1 MKLINRDCLK
11 KKISEN
17 ISGDLEN
24 NNIFGASVFVSQNG
38 ETVYR
43 DFFGGNKENSL
54 FRLASMTK
62 PIISAAMGILCD
74 RGLISLEDDIEAY
87 VGNFKNRDIVETDG
101 DGNIV
106 KTVKSANKV
115 KIRHLLTHSGG
126 IYDKDK

>member
-43 DFFGGNKENSL
+43 DFFGDNKENSL
-54 FRLASMTK
+54 FFS
-62 PIISAAMGILCD
+62 D
-74 RGLISLEDDIEAY
+74 
-87 VGNFKNRDIVETDG
+87 
-101 DGNIV
+101 
-106 KTVKSANKV
+106 
-115 KIRHLLTHSGG
+115 
-126 IYDKDK
+126 